1 MYFRLAQDSCICIL
15 RAKLPQLRHNTPDLG
30 WRAKEGSGL
39 AGSAGKKIEGA
50 SDSRPLGEQD
60 GRRSGSP
67 PALAPVPFQEI
78 RYVVL
83 KSRSR
88 VREWHELTMTFPRLS
103 LRLCSPFAAPAPR
116 FARNVVIAFPRSRR
130 SPSKILFPSLLSRQD
145 YTLDAIIFR
154 RCLSTTLPV
163 KSHTRP
169 HKMANDLVRSAVAFI
184 PGLGSGINSPWDTP
198 VATPHESPA
207 TTPGGSPI
215 LRDSDGKRL
224 PKPDDI
230 HMILSD
236 GQSSLPRSR
245 PENTDPDTYPH
256 MIQSTVPSS
265 PTRTSCTR
273 PPGMRSGI
281 SARLALTSPSSPSPA
296 SRSALAVR

>member
-1 MYFRLAQDSCICIL
+1 VA
-15 RAKLPQLRHNTPDLG
+15 RADDDFSSSLFCA
-30 WRAKEGSGL
+30 WA
-39 AGSAGKKIEGA
+39 
-50 SDSRPLGEQD
+50 
-60 GRRSGSP
+60 
-67 PALAPVPFQEI
+67 
-78 RYVVL
+78 
-83 KSRSR
+83 
-88 VREWHELTMTFPRLS
+88 PRLPLPRLGSHATSSS
-103 LRLCSPFAAPAPR
+103 LFRALDAL
-116 FARNVVIAFPRSRR
+116 

-154 RCLSTTLPV
+154 RYLSTTLPV

-169 HKMANDLVRSAVAFI
+169 HKMANDLVRSAVASI

-296 SRSALAVR
+296 SRSALAAR